1 MRRLTIS
8 IANTFVVAATL
19 TAGVLGLSC
28 AACGAGSANPAKF
41 EVTTSNIKDL
51 VIGGNPSIAAAA
63 LDAEAAAAR
72 TGQLAR
78 SFVPSLEL
86 RAEQESVQG
95 EAGGN
100 AAGGNDGASVTAY
113 GAELT
118 VNLFNGG
125 RDRFD
130 EETRKLASARKEF
143 EFRRITAGEI
153 EKGRN
158 ALLRIIYLQ
167 EKIALLETTIA
178 TNSQNLAATQKRIR
192 SGVTPQSDR
201 FDFEMKDVDL
211 RRDLAAVRLDLA
223 TERRAIVLLT
233 GLQGKAMSL
242 SFPERLQH
250 DYDSHSAPVIG
261 KQDHEFLVKEYELQ
275 ARELEY
281 AGKKSARKGWP
292 RLDLFAGYTRYSGGH
307 EQPSLA
313 VEHPAGSSFGARL
326 SMDIGAGLEGR
337 YEAAALIKEAGAAQV
352 QTELAKRE
360 IEAHLETEMAGVSF
374 LHDQVHAAEE
384 NIARATKYHDL
395 TKSEYARGVKNS
407 PDMLGAAEKLFEMR
421 HKRLEI
427 IRDYQIAKGHILSK
441 TGR

>member
-1 MRRLTIS
+1 MRRLTVS
-8 IANTFVVAATL
+8 IANAFVVAATL

-28 AACGAGSANPAKF
+28 VACGAGSANPAKF

-143 EFRRITAGEI
+143 EFRRITAGEV
-153 EKGRN
+153 EKGRT

-167 EKIALLETTIA
+167 EKIALLEMTIA

-192 SGVTPQSDR
+192 SGVTTQSDR

-223 TERRAIVLLT
+223 TERRSIVLLT
-233 GLQGKAMSL
+233 GLQDKAAFLFFLKGFSTITMVIQAPLSTSRTMS
-242 SFPERLQH
+242 
-250 DYDSHSAPVIG
+250 
-261 KQDHEFLVKEYELQ
+261 
-275 ARELEY
+275 
-281 AGKKSARKGWP
+281 
-292 RLDLFAGYTRYSGGH
+292 
-307 EQPSLA
+307 SL
-313 VEHPAGSSFGARL
+313 
-326 SMDIGAGLEGR
+326 
-337 YEAAALIKEAGAAQV
+337 
-352 QTELAKRE
+352 
-360 IEAHLETEMAGVSF
+360 
-374 LHDQVHAAEE
+374 
-384 NIARATKYHDL
+384 
-395 TKSEYARGVKNS
+395 
-407 PDMLGAAEKLFEMR
+407 
-421 HKRLEI
+421 
-427 IRDYQIAKGHILSK
+427 
-441 TGR
+441 